1 MSLEDKINNFAEN
14 ARRAVLA
21 KYANQAKAAQAG
33 KATWL
38 GYDDNGNGLVKQ
50 NGVVKTVKVIGN
62 ASLPLN
68 SSVIVDRAGSVE
80 IKKRAR
86 EEPEPTRSPR
96 RFTQPAGK
104 LTKSRPLII
113 LGEDE
118 AVEPTP
124 VEPVFTEVAYKR
136 LLPVYVKIAGDPG
149 AFQVYTGE
157 SGLIA
162 SIGITHTPTFDSA
175 TSFWQSGWESA
186 VNTYIAT
193 LSSGGCDD
201 TVEIYDISETTF
213 ADGSF
218 GCGAF
223 IVGDTVYCVA
233 LRGAQH
239 IIEWD
244 YTYTT
249 RAEIPACV
257 VISTTNNTNNN
268 TRFGYKVDAII
279 YEVDTSTGTV
289 TTHTE
294 TIYEKITTS
303 IDYALGAWSSSGV
316 HRTFTESKS
325 FNTFANFLATT
336 SGLNVSIFETSFSN
350 NVTYVKTDKRS
361 LNNGLVTWDN
371 TFISS
376 DPDEDTDVLNSVSG
390 SSTTTLYATLRDL
403 TPSVYNEFGTEIERG
418 VRLPTWVGYKTD
430 QSLRVMTAGPG
441 YSEQDRQ
448 RVLEISSIFGVNL
461 TLHDKFWDNSYCG
474 YSSSIHNAI
483 DYAQAFIIDGLSAA
497 DQAFADPPGSFFT
510 PSSIL
515 HAGVSGSPSTTNV
528 DNVIYGNPSGFYSF
542 SNDISFMDYTQSW
555 ESDSFPSYSYNQQK
569 VFYVITEED
578 YAYPAPLYGAA
589 SVSADGLSIVME
601 FDITLSTTTA
611 GASSFTVGV
620 NGSAVG
626 VSSVSASGQQ
636 VTLTLSSAIESG
648 AAVTLSYEKPSACD
662 SADAIKS
669 TSNIRA
675 ASIATTAIVNNS
687 TV

>member
-50 NGVVKTVKVIGN
+50 NGVIKTVKVIGN

-96 RFTQPAGK
+96 KFAQPAGK

-136 LLPVYVKIAGDPG
+136 LLPVYVKIGGDPG
-149 AFQVYTGE
+149 GFQVYTGE

-162 SIGITHTPTFDSA
+162 SIGITHAPTFDSA
-175 TSFWQSGWESA
+175 TSFWESGWESA
-186 VNTYIAT
+186 VNTYLAGIG
-193 LSSGGCDD
+193 GGCNDE
-201 TVEIYDISETTF
+201 VSIYDISETTTPF
-213 ADGSF
+213 GRF

-223 IVGDTVYCVA
+223 IVGDNVYCVA
-233 LRGAQH
+233 LAGALH
-239 IIEWD
+239 RIEWD
-244 YTYTT
+244 YYYAA
-249 RAEIPACV
+249 RAALPDCGIIAIYDE
-257 VISTTNNTNNN
+257 TNNSTP
-268 TRFGYKVDAII
+268 FSYKVDAII
-279 YEVDTSTGTV
+279 YEVNTNTGAV

-294 TIYEKITTS
+294 TIYEKATTS
-303 IDYALGAWSSSGV
+303 IDYATSTFHLYGV
-316 HRTFTESKS
+316 YRTFTENKNFS
-325 FNTFANFLATT
+325 TFANFLATT
-336 SGLNVSIFETSFSN
+336 SGLDASIFETSFSN
-350 NVTYVKTDKRS
+350 DVTYTKTDKRFLAQGS
-361 LNNGLVTWDN
+361 ITWRN
-371 TFISS
+371 TFTPS
-376 DPDEDTDVLNSVSG
+376 DPDEDTDVLNSI
-390 SSTTTLYATLRDL
+390 SSSDTGTRYAVLRDL

-441 YSEQDRQ
+441 YSEEDRQ
-448 RVLEISSIFGVNL
+448 RVLEISSVFGVDS

-483 DYAQAFIIDGLSAA
+483 DYAQAFIIDGLSTA
-497 DQAFADPPGSFFT
+497 DQAFADPPGTFFT

-578 YAYPAPLYGAA
+578 YAYPAPLYGEA